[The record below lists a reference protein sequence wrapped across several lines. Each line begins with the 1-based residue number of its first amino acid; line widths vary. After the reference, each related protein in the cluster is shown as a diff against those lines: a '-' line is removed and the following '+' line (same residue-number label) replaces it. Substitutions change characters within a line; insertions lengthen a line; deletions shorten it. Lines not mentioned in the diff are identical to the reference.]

1 MSKTLFNQNT
11 FSDKNVTNSNNVEN
25 IKIDTLKVTNATITN
40 LTNTELQEATSGVAA
55 NLALLANKQDTLTP
69 GNGITIV
76 ENLIS
81 FDGTSITGNLN
92 LTGVNNNITTTGDV
106 TAGSSLK
113 YTDAYDVV
121 KNVEEEL
128 GLKQDELTSSNLL
141 NPNFVDAENNGGSVI
156 ITTTEFGS
164 LTGFDNA
171 SGTIQEQIDS
181 KQDELTS
188 SNLLNPNFV
197 DAENDGGS
205 VIITTTE
212 FGSLTGFD
220 NASGTI
226 QEQIGLKQDE
236 LTSSN
241 LLNPNFVD
249 AENDGGSVIITTTEF
264 GSLTGF
270 DNANGTIQEQID
282 SKAGEYT
289 VSTPLVKTIIGGE
302 NPTITISVNHT
313 DGITDGST
321 DLIESG
327 AVFTGLAEKEDAF
340 NVSAP
345 LVKTTT
351 STPHVLSI
359 DTTNT
364 PSLGSNQLVL
374 GGGVYQYLID
384 NYNAKLTNGSSLQLS
399 IDDTGSGINI
409 NDEISV
415 ILATSASATD
425 FGLITGNVLN
435 TELSSKQ
442 DTLTN
447 AANAGANISIS
458 AGGVISA
465 TDTNTTYSA
474 LSNGGLVV
482 NGSNAF
488 SIDLT
493 NTNALFSIP
502 QRVQI
507 EKDGTPQL
515 LVEAATDTG
524 QEAEI
529 EIRGA
534 KRDGGSNGQARLVFA
549 NYDHDIT
556 STKVLGRI
564 EGVVADTNLNIGGLV
579 ISNYANGITRTGQL
593 CLSAAGNFNIGGGD
607 AFQDNYKLQVTG
619 DNNLIGS
626 CYIKKGLILDP
637 FDMPV
642 TTFTNNSDLQASA
655 TSRED
660 IYIKFAPSSTVSSD
674 WAYLRNI
681 GANNAGHLAFDFH
694 DDAND
699 VRFSIRNIR
708 SSGAATDVIT
718 EVFDVFST
726 GITAHTSLYRIPQM
740 AIYNFNKTAISNNLF
755 GVGNRFITPLTTRT
769 TGASFSSHSD
779 GSITISA
786 NGYYRIRVG
795 ANPVQDG
802 YNDRLAFCVY
812 LFIGSTEYFA
822 DQNYNFH
829 GYTYTR
835 NNSDAAFGNI
845 SFEDYIY
852 IASGTAIQVRTKLDT
867 DNRSFDNTLSNSQ
880 MECFCNLQIERI
892 AETNI

>member
-11 FSDKNVTNSNNVEN
+11 FQSKNVSNSDDVGN
-25 IKIDTLKVTNATITN
+25 LKVDTFKATT
-40 LTNTELQEATSGVAA
+40 LTATTIINTELQSATSGVAA
-55 NLALLANKQDTLTP
+55 NLASLANKQDTLTT
-69 GNGITIV
+69 GDGIDITGTVIK
-76 ENLIS
+76 
-81 FDGTSITGNLN
+81 FDGSDLDQDIDVGSAYEIKGGAMYYYAATGGGG
-92 LTGVNNNITTTGDV
+92 TIRQVNIQTKIEANE
-106 TAGSSLK
+106 TAI
-113 YTDAYDVV
+113 
-121 KNVEEEL
+121 
-128 GLKQDELTSSNLL
+128 GLKQDVLSANNKLS
-141 NPNFVDAENNGGSVI
+141 PNFITAEDAEEDTVT
-156 ITTTEFGS
+156 ITDAEFGA
-164 LTGFDNA
+164 LNGFNA
-171 SGTIQEQIDS
+171 TAGSIQEQIDS

-188 SNLLNPNFV
+188 SNLLNPNFI
-197 DAENDGGS
+197 DAEDDG
-205 VIITTTE
+205 
-212 FGSLTGFD
+212 D
-220 NASGTI
+220 
-226 QEQIGLKQDE
+226 
-236 LTSSN
+236 
-241 LLNPNFVD
+241 
-249 AENDGGSVIITTTEF
+249 SVIITTTEF

-289 VSTPLVKTIIGGE
+289 VSTPLVKTIVGGE
-302 NPTITISVNHT
+302 KPTITLSVSHT

-321 DLIESG
+321 ALIESG

-374 GGGVYQYLID
+374 GGGVYQYLLD

-425 FGLITGNVLN
+425 YGLITGNVLN

-442 DTLTN
+442 DTLTD
-447 AANAGANISIS
+447 AANAGTNISIS

-465 TDTNTTYSA
+465 VDTNTTYSA
-474 LSNGGLVV
+474 LSNGGLLVS
-482 NGSNAF
+482 GSNAF

-493 NTNALFSIP
+493 NTNANFEIP
-502 QRVQI
+502 QRVEI

-515 LVEAATDTG
+515 LVKPATIFSND
-524 QEAEI
+524 AEI

-534 KRDGGSNGQARLVFA
+534 KSTSTNSGQARLVFA
-549 NYDHDIT
+549 NYDNNIT
-556 STKVLGRI
+556 TTNKLGRI
-564 EGVVADTNLNIGGLV
+564 EGRVADADLNIGGLV
-579 ISNYANGITRTGQL
+579 ISNYADGSTRTGQL
-593 CLSAAGNFNIGGGD
+593 SLSAAGNFNMGGGD
-607 AFQDNYKLQVTG
+607 TFQDDYKLQVTG

-626 CYIKKGLILDP
+626 SYIREGLILDP

-642 TTFTNNSDLQASA
+642 TTFTNWTDNSASE
-655 TSRED
+655 TSREN
-660 IYIKFAPSSTVSSD
+660 IYIKFAPSTAVGDD

-681 GANNAGHLAFDFH
+681 GADNAGHLTFDFF
-694 DDAND
+694 DDTND
-699 VRFSIRNIR
+699 ARFSIRNIK
-708 SSGAATDVIT
+708 SSGVVTDVIT

-726 GITAHTSLYRIPQM
+726 GITAHTTLYRIPQM
-740 AIYNFNKTAISNNLF
+740 AIYNFNKTAMSNNTF
-755 GVGNRFITPLTTRT
+755 GNGNRFITPLTTRT
-769 TGASFSSHSD
+769 TGTSFSSHSD

-812 LFIGSTEYFA
+812 IFIGSTEYFA

-835 NNSDAAFGNI
+835 NNSDAGFGNI

-867 DNRSFDNTLSNSQ
+867 DDRSFNNTLSTSQ

-892 AETNI
+892 AETNIS